1 MIVLHYGIKKIN
13 VMILLRRVYDPEE
26 PGEGYRIF
34 IDRLWPRGLS
44 REKATWDEWMKD
56 VSPSNELR
64 KWFSHD
70 PSKWEEFR
78 RRYKKELAGRSG
90 QLEKLR
96 QLEARQGTIT
106 LLYSS
111 REERYNNAVALKEF
125 LTQKDG

>member
-1 MIVLHYGIKKIN
+1 
-13 VMILLRRVYDPEE
+13 MILLRRVYDPEE

-78 RRYKKELAGRSG
+78 KRYKKELAGRSG

-125 LTQKDG
+125 LTQKDD

>member
-1 MIVLHYGIKKIN
+1 MIT
-13 VMILLRRVYDPEE
+13 LRRVYEQEE
-26 PGEGYRIF
+26 ADEGYRIF

-44 REKATWDEWMKD
+44 KEKATWDEWMKD

-64 KWFSHD
+64 RWFSHD

-78 RRYKKELAGRSG
+78 KLYKKELTDKSG
-90 QLEKLR
+90 GLEKLR
-96 QLEARQGTIT
+96 QLEARHGTIT

-125 LTQKDG
+125 LTQQDL